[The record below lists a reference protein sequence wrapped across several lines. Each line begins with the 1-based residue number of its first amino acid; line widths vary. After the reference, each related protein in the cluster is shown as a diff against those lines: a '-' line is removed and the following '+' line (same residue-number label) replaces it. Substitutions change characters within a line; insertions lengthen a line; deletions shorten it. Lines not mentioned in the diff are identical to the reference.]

1 MSLKIQAQIAQDDGL
16 RVHVAACAAACGI
29 TEYPTSWADRRVWVL
44 AAEPGWTDAYEGDG
58 VTDRMI
64 ESAVQALVAAET
76 PLDLATSSDSARTN
90 APYAVYVEYTK
101 L

>member
-1 MSLKIQAQIAQDDGL
+1 MTLEVRARIAGDINL
-16 RVHVAACAAACGI
+16 IRRIAACAAACGI
-29 TEYPTSWADRRVWVL
+29 PEYPTAWADRRVWVL